1 MRKNHL
7 IVIIILCS
15 LCSAKAENFIPS
27 DSITVSK
34 IWDQAGHSAFTDL
47 IRFDNAFYCSFR
59 EGTSHAGGEN
69 SGKVRVI
76 KSEHGDKWESVALL
90 DTEGLDLRDPKL
102 SVTPNKQIMII
113 MAGAVF
119 DENGVIQELFPM
131 VSFSDK
137 SGKKFSL
144 PEKSVLDP
152 AITPSKDWIWRITW
166 HKGAGYGIDYQL
178 KENAKDR
185 QLLKK
190 DAWLIYLM
198 KTKDGKS
205 FEKVS
210 KLAVDDLPNESTI
223 RFDKNGKMYVL
234 IRREAGDKMGV
245 LAKSDVPY
253 TTLKY
258 SKLDFRLGGPNFLFL
273 NDEKLVMGTR
283 IYEPKTSTGILVTD
297 LKGNVLKTINL
308 PSGGDTSYP
317 GMVIY
322 KKKLWVSYYSSHEDK
337 STIYLAEI
345 PLNELRE

>member
-1 MRKNHL
+1 MKKSQL
-7 IVIIILCS
+7 VATIILCS
-15 LCSAKAENFIPS
+15 LHAAKAGVFSPS
-27 DSITVSK
+27 DSIKVSK
-34 IWDQAGHSAFTDL
+34 IWDQAEHSAFTDL
-47 IRFDNAFYCSFR
+47 IRFNDAFYCSFR
-59 EGTSHAGGEN
+59 EGASHVGGEN
-69 SGKVRVI
+69 SGKVRI
-76 KSEHGDKWESVALL
+76 ITSKHGDTWESVALL
-90 DTEGLDLRDPKL
+90 DSEGIDLRDPKL
-102 SVTPNKQIMII
+102 SVTPTKQIMVI

-119 DENGVIQELFPM
+119 DEHGVIQELSPM

-152 AITPSKDWIWRITW
+152 AITPSKDWIWRIAW
-166 HKGAGYGIDYQL
+166 HQGVGYGIDYQL

-190 DAWLIYLM
+190 DAWLLYLM

-210 KLAVDDLPNESTI
+210 QLAVDDLPNESTI
-223 RFDKNGKMYVL
+223 RFDKHGKMYVL
-234 IRREAGDKMGV
+234 IRREAGDKRGV
-245 LAKSDVPY
+245 LATSDVPY
-253 TTLKY
+253 TAWKY
-258 SKLDFRLGGPNFLFL
+258 SKLDVRLGGPNFLFL
-273 NDEKLVMGTR
+273 NDERLVMGTR
-283 IYEPKTSTGILVTD
+283 IYEPQTSTGILVTD
-297 LKGNVLKTINL
+297 LQGNVLKTINL

-322 KKKLWVSYYSSHEDK
+322 QEKLWVSYYSSHEDK